1 MSRRQ
6 NEGGGAKQNPATK
19 YLKWASNNKTL
30 SFYNKDTK
38 ENELVKLP
46 YKFVIL
52 AERHAVGGWDDKN
65 GCSIYSNEVK
75 FIGKE
80 PITVKSSKGGL
91 IVSGIYKENKVR
103 IIEAGGHYEK
113 SVYVFNLGTKSIE
126 KISFKGSA
134 TQAFGDFINE
144 IKGKKLDYVI
154 NLVGSVDEK
163 KGSVKYSKPKFE
175 LGEAIDENLDEL
187 VEKAYEEIEAYFGQP
202 NIKEEQPDEYIEGVT
217 DAEPIGVDSESDD
230 LPF

>member
-1 MSRRQ
+1 MSRRA

-19 YLKWASNNKTL
+19 YLKWASNDKTL
-30 SFYNKDTK
+30 SFYNKEMK

-52 AERHAVGGWDDKN
+52 AERHAVGGWDDKH

-91 IVSGIYKENKVR
+91 IVSGIYKDNKVK

-113 SVYVFNLGTKSIE
+113 SVYVFNLETKNIE
-126 KISFKGSA
+126 KISLKGSA
-134 TQAFGDFINE
+134 TQAFGDFLNE

-154 NLVGSVDEK
+154 KLSGSVDGK
-163 KGSVKYSKPKFE
+163 KGSVKFSKPTFE
-175 LGEAIDENLDEL
+175 LGEAIDEDLDVL
-187 VEKAYEEIEAYFGQP
+187 VEKAYEEIEAYFGQGS
-202 NIKEEQPDEYIEGVT
+202 KEEAPDEYIEGVT
-217 DAEPIGVDSESDD
+217 DAEPIGGGAEPDD

>member
-1 MSRRQ
+1 MSRRS
-6 NEGGGAKQNPATK
+6 NEGGGAKQNPSTK
-19 YLKWASNNKTL
+19 YLKWSSNDKTL
-30 SFYNKDTK
+30 SFYNKETK
-38 ENELVKLP
+38 ENQLVKLP

-91 IVSGIYKENKVR
+91 IVSGIYKDNKLKIVD
-103 IIEAGGHYEK
+103 AGGHYEK
-113 SVYVFNLGTKSIE
+113 SVYVFNLENKAIE
-126 KISFKGSA
+126 KISLKGSA
-134 TQAFGDFINE
+134 TQSFGDFLNE

-154 NLVGSVDEK
+154 NLSGSVDGK
-163 KGSVKYSKPKFE
+163 KGSIKYSKPTFE
-175 LGEAIDENLDEL
+175 LGEAIDENLDVL
-187 VEKAYEEIEAYFGQP
+187 VEKAYEEIEDYFGGQGS
-202 NIKEEQPDEYIEGVT
+202 KGEAPDDYVEGVT
-217 DAEPIGVDSESDD
+217 DAEPIGASGEDDD